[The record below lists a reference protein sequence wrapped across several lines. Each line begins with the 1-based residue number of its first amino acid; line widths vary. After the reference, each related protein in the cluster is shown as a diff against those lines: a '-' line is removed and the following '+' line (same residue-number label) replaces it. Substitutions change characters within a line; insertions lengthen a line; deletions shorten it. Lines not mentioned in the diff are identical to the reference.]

1 MISIITP
8 VYKGS
13 QYFTALENMISQ
25 NVKMLHSKY
34 PDVLV
39 EFIIVNDYP
48 QENISIEIFKRT
60 AEYQAFLI
68 SPEKNGGVHSARV
81 LGLKQARGKYILF
94 LDQDDEIYTN
104 FLLKQY
110 ELALHNKDADVIVC
124 NAIKEMNGKR
134 VLWYPN
140 QIRLSFVTKPWIYL
154 MVKNQIINESFHI
167 FSGDIRDQ
175 QNVLRTPGGIP
186 LSPPQIVRMDWLAAN
201 VEGRMPR
208 PEDLTEEAAQMM
220 AAQEIFLGKE
230 GSP

>member
-1 MISIITP
+1 MHW
-8 VYKGS
+8 G
-13 QYFTALENMISQ
+13 
-25 NVKMLHSKY
+25 
-34 PDVLV
+34 
-39 EFIIVNDYP
+39 
-48 QENISIEIFKRT
+48 RT
-60 AEYQAFLI
+60 ASEISGDSINYWWGLSSGLI
-68 SPEKNGGVHSARV
+68 
-81 LGLKQARGKYILF
+81 
-94 LDQDDEIYTN
+94 
-104 FLLKQY
+104 
-110 ELALHNKDADVIVC
+110 DVIVSKSVP
-124 NAIKEMNGKR
+124 ARSVQLME
-134 VLWYPN
+134 
-140 QIRLSFVTKPWIYL
+140 